1 MESFKDPSSLFISF
15 EGIEGSG
22 KTTQIKR
29 ISHYLTSKGYTVT
42 CLREPGGTTFGEGLR
57 EVILKSQEPI
67 APISE
72 ALLFASS
79 RAQLLSEII
88 LPKLKQ
94 KKHAVILDRYVDS
107 SFAYQGVARGLG
119 IETIK
124 NIHSH
129 YPLNIFPDITLYL
142 KIDLETSLKRQNTR
156 GNEKDYFEKEKES
169 FYTLLIEGFDK
180 CHDQFS
186 ERIKLIDASVDMD
199 SVTQEIKETI
209 KGLLSNG

>member
-22 KTTQIKR
+22 KTTQIKK
-29 ISHYLTSKGYTVT
+29 ISEHFSNEGYTVT

-57 EVILKSQEPI
+57 EVILNSKAPI
-67 APISE
+67 TPISE

-79 RAQLLSEII
+79 RAQLLSEVI

-94 KKHAVILDRYVDS
+94 KKHVVIVDRYVDS

-119 IETIK
+119 IKTI
-124 NIHSH
+124 NDIHSH
-129 YPLNIFPDITLYL
+129 HPLNIFPDMTLYL
-142 KIDLETSLKRQNTR
+142 KIDLETSLKRQSTR

-169 FYTLLIEGFDK
+169 FYTLLIKGFNI
-180 CHDQFS
+180 CHEQFS
-186 ERIKLIDASVDMD
+186 DRIKIIDASMDMD
-199 SVTQEIKETI
+199 SVTNQIKENI
-209 KGLLSNG
+209 KALLKNG